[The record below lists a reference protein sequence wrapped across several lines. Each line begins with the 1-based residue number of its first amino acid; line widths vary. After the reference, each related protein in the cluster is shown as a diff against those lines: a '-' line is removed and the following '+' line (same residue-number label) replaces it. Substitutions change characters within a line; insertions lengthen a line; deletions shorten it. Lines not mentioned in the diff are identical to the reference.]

1 MEPVP
6 FKSSKAE
13 NYDRAHDV
21 NNYLFCQI
29 LHTTGPVDGL
39 LQDKIEMA
47 VFWQVGRKAWFLKQF
62 CNILSDLTGH
72 RMCSQFILMNTVIG
86 DEYTD
91 CSDVINM

>member
-29 LHTTGPVDGL
+29 LDTTGPVDGL

-47 VFWQVGRKAWFLKQF
+47 VFWQVGRKA
-62 CNILSDLTGH
+62 
-72 RMCSQFILMNTVIG
+72 
-86 DEYTD
+86 
-91 CSDVINM
+91 